1 MNTRTLRPL
10 SMAAALIAAASAL
23 PVVAADNLTMTGSDL
38 IQGRT
43 LKFGNETPDG
53 RSMGS
58 FEVRDSSN
66 NEFWVYCLDPLT
78 GFSTAQPYSTM
89 PLSTWLL
96 SNGTANNGY
105 DALFD
110 TSRYTNDTIDNGR
123 AAGGYFDRNTAT
135 VLNKLTELYQHAY
148 NDSLTS
154 NLKSAAFQYAIW
166 EIEGDTGYSASTA
179 AGGLEYTGGN
189 ATFAS
194 QVGNYLTALN
204 TGNWAAIGL
213 AAVTNFT
220 FTVYQPGVGSSQVL
234 LSAKPSGVPEPSTLA
249 LALLGV
255 VGAASL
261 GRRKAA

>member
-1 MNTRTLRPL
+1 MKYYTLRPL
-10 SMAAALIAAASAL
+10 ALAAAVLATMSAL
-23 PVVAADNLTMTGSDL
+23 PAAAQSLSMTGDGKL
-38 IQGRT
+38 DDRT
-43 LKFGNETPDG
+43 LKFGNETPNV

-58 FEVRDSSN
+58 FEVKDSSN